1 MLDVAIVGGG
11 PAGLTAGIYA
21 ARAGMNTTLFES
33 LTVGGQ
39 LTSIDDLENYPGFPQ
54 GINGFE
60 IAMALRSQAERFGVH
75 IVQEAV
81 IKLEGNASSGFSVIT
96 ASESYDTRT
105 VIIAT
110 GAKPRKIDDPAL
122 LHLEGRGVSY
132 CATCDG
138 NFFRD
143 KDVVIVGGGDTAC
156 ADAIYLSNICNS
168 VHIVHRRDEL
178 RAHRVYVDRVMRKDN
193 IHIHWHHVYAG
204 FGETND
210 MLSRVIIRNVITD
223 EETVIPASALFVAIG
238 TEPKTEWL
246 NGFVACDEHGYIIA
260 ESDCATSVSGVYAA
274 GDIRTTLLRQVVT
287 AAADGALAAEAA
299 VNFVAS

>member
-21 ARAGMNTTLFES
+21 ARAGMNTTIFES

-39 LTSIDDLENYPGFPQ
+39 LTSIDDLENYPGFPN

-75 IVQEAV
+75 FIAEAV
-81 IKLEGNASSGFSVIT
+81 GKLEGNTSSGFSLIT
-96 ASESYDTRT
+96 SSGHYDARS

-110 GAKPRKIDDPAL
+110 GAQPRKIDDPSL

-143 KDVVIVGGGDTAC
+143 KDVVVAGGGDTAC
-156 ADAIYLSNICNS
+156 ADALYLSNICKS
-168 VHIVHRRDEL
+168 VHIIHRRDEL
-178 RAHRVYVDRVMRKDN
+178 RAHHVYVDRVMRRSN

-204 FGETND
+204 HGETD
-210 MLSRVIIRNVITD
+210 GVLSSVTIRNVITD
-223 EETVIPASALFVAIG
+223 EETLIPASALFVAIG
-238 TEPKTEWL
+238 TEPRTEWL
-246 NGFVACDEHGYIIA
+246 DGFVACDEHGYVIA
-260 ESDCATSVSGVYAA
+260 GADCATSVSGVYVA
-274 GDIRTTLLRQVVT
+274 GDVRTTPLRQVVT

>member
-1 MLDVAIVGGG
+1 MLDVAIVGAG

-21 ARAGMNTTLFES
+21 ARAGMNTTIFEA

-39 LTSIDDLENYPGFPQ
+39 LTSIDDLENYPGFPN

-75 IVQEAV
+75 FITEEV
-81 IKLEGNASSGFSVIT
+81 LSLDGNPSAGFSVVT
-96 ASESYDTRT
+96 SSGTYDTRT

-110 GAKPRKIDDPAL
+110 GAKPRKIDDPSL

-138 NFFRD
+138 NFFRG
-143 KDVVIVGGGDTAC
+143 KDVVVAGGGDTAC
-156 ADAIYLSNICNS
+156 ADALYLSNICNS
-168 VHIVHRRDEL
+168 VHIIHRRDEL
-178 RAHRVYVDRVMRKDN
+178 RAHHIYVDRVMRRDN

-204 FGETND
+204 YGETND
-210 MLSRVIIRNVITD
+210 VLSSVTIRNVITG
-223 EETVIPASALFVAIG
+223 EETVIPAAALFVAIG

-260 ESDCATSVSGVYAA
+260 HADCATTVSGVYAA
-274 GDIRTTLLRQVVT
+274 GDVRTTPLRQVVT

>member
-96 ASESYDTRT
+96 ASGSYDTRT

-132 CATCDG
+132 CAT
-138 NFFRD
+138 
-143 KDVVIVGGGDTAC
+143 
-156 ADAIYLSNICNS
+156 
-168 VHIVHRRDEL
+168 
-178 RAHRVYVDRVMRKDN
+178 
-193 IHIHWHHVYAG
+193 
-204 FGETND
+204 
-210 MLSRVIIRNVITD
+210 
-223 EETVIPASALFVAIG
+223 
-238 TEPKTEWL
+238 
-246 NGFVACDEHGYIIA
+246 
-260 ESDCATSVSGVYAA
+260 
-274 GDIRTTLLRQVVT
+274 
-287 AAADGALAAEAA
+287 
-299 VNFVAS
+299 